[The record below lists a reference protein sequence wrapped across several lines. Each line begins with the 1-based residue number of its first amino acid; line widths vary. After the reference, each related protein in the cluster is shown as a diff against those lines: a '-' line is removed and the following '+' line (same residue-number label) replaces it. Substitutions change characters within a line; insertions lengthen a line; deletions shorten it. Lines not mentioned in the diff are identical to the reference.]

1 MKQQHRFQN
10 LDAAEGAF
18 FARELEKIKSKAYDV
33 VYPELTS
40 FDNFDISTEAGSAA
54 ETITYRQYDETGVAK
69 FISSYADDLPRVD
82 IKGKE
87 FTSIVR
93 SIAEAYGYSIQEIRR
108 GQMTGQSLPQRKA
121 NAARRANDRLVNN
134 AAYYGDDAHGIQ
146 GFFYIANAT
155 KGALT
160 TGDWLNAAR
169 TADQIIA
176 DVNNLLSGIKTLTLG
191 AEYATTV
198 LIPVAE
204 YAKIATMPRTTGLDT
219 TVLEFL
225 QKVWPN
231 VEFKE
236 CVEAGLLPKHPVTGV
251 VAATKVIAAY
261 HKSPD
266 KLTMEIPQP
275 FEQFPAQ
282 ERGLEYVVPCHSRF
296 GGVISYYPLAIS
308 IGVL

>member
-1 MKQQHRFQN
+1 MKKQPVYAN
-10 LDAAEGAF
+10 LDASEGIF
-18 FARELEKIKSKAYDV
+18 FNRELEKVKARSYDV
-33 VYPELTS
+33 LFPELTS
-40 FDNFDISTEAGSAA
+40 FDNFDVSTEAGYAA
-54 ETITYRQYDETGVAK
+54 ETITYRQFTETGVAK
-69 FISSYADDLPRVD
+69 FISDYAQDLPRVD
-82 IKGKE
+82 VSGQE
-87 FTSIVR
+87 FTSMVR
-93 SIAEAYGYSIQEIRR
+93 GIAEAYGYSIQEIRR
-108 GQMTGQSLPQRKA
+108 AQSTGMPLAQRKA
-121 NAARRANDRLVNN
+121 NAARRANDRKVNE
-134 AAYYGDDAHGIQ
+134 AAYYGDVAHNIV

-160 TGDWLNAAR
+160 TGDWLNASR

-176 DVNNLLSGIKTLTLG
+176 DVNTLLSGIKTTTNG
-191 AEYATTV
+191 VEYANTV

-204 YAKIATMPRTTGLDT
+204 YAKIATMPRSATTDT

-225 QKVWPN
+225 QKVWKG

-236 CVEAGLLPKHPVTGV
+236 CVEAGLLPRHPVTGAT
-251 VAATKVIAAY
+251 AATKVIAAY

-275 FEQFPAQ
+275 FEQFAAQ

-296 GGVISYYPLAIS
+296 GGVISYYPLSIS